1 MKITGSRDYI
11 KFDLENGYEVKAEGE
26 MLIDR
31 KFVVYKNTMKFWE
44 PPHEKEELSLSHIE
58 YIVNEVQENTNEDT
72 VQLIFE

>member
-1 MKITGSRDYI
+1 MKITGSRNYV
-11 KFDLENGYEVKAEGE
+11 KFDLENGYVVKAEGE

-44 PPHEKEELSLSHIE
+44 PPHEKEELSLSQIEHI
-58 YIVNEVQENTNEDT
+58 INEVQKNTNGDT

>member
-1 MKITGSRDYI
+1 MKITGSRNYV
-11 KFDLENGYEVKAEGE
+11 KFDLENGYIVKAEGE

-44 PPHEKEELSLSHIE
+44 PPHEKEKLSLSQIE
-58 YIVNEVQENTNEDT
+58 YIINEVQKETNVHT